1 MPDIQTNFEKNE
13 NNQTAPK
20 THKKTVIWVAVLVV
34 ALIIIIG
41 VALSQT
47 VFLTDEQ
54 KDEKI
59 AEIYINEGYDAARD
73 AIIDYYGRSSDKAL
87 SWLMAI
93 SEFEDEDEELA
104 EQVEIVDQNLSVR
117 DTGNYF
123 DYEVTVKNNS
133 NETLSYIKVN
143 IYLKDAGKNII
154 YSDWTNWSGS
164 LPPDGSTVLDTMIPY
179 QEGVEYYSVSVAEAN

>member
-34 ALIIIIG
+34 VLIIIIG

-54 KDEKI
+54 KDERI
-59 AEIYINEGYDAARD
+59 AEIYINEGYDATRE
-73 AIIDYYGRSSDKAL
+73 AIIKYYGTSSDKAI
-87 SWLMAI
+87 SWLLAI
-93 SEFEDEDEELA
+93 SDLEDKELA
-104 EQVEIVDQNLSVR
+104 KQIEIVDQDLSTR
-117 DTGNYF
+117 SSGNYF
-123 DYEVTVKNNS
+123 DYTVTVKNNS
-133 NETLSYIKVN
+133 DETLRYIKVN
-143 IYLKDAGKNII
+143 IYLKDADENII

-164 LPPDGSTVLDTMIPY
+164 LPPGGSTVLDTMIPY